1 MRRWMTVGLLLAGAM
16 PALAQESDAPEPVRA
31 EQYMAV
37 AANPHASRAG
47 LEILR
52 AGGSA
57 ADAAIAMQMV
67 LGLVEPQ
74 SSGIGGG
81 GFLLHYGAA
90 DGALIAYDGRET
102 APMAADE
109 TLFLTD
115 DGEPMDYV
123 DAAFGGR
130 AVGTPGNLA
139 MLEMVHADQGKL
151 PWARLFA
158 PAIRLAEEGFA
169 ISPRLHELLD
179 GRAEFFRERME
190 LAFDDLGP
198 AGRYFFTPDLQ
209 AKAAGTVLKN
219 PAYADSLRRI
229 AKAGAAALYSGPL
242 ADEIIAAVRD
252 NPFAPGLLEADD
264 LTAYAPRRV
273 AAVCGPYRDHRI
285 CSMGPPSSGA
295 TTMLAT
301 LGVLEGFDL
310 GAMDVQ
316 SAEAVH
322 LFAGASRLA
331 YADRELYIGDDA
343 FVSVPVE
350 GLIDP
355 AYLARRRALIGLDA
369 AMESAPAG
377 TPPQEHGALDYAP
390 HQGREL
396 PATSHLVVADA
407 AGNVVSFTT
416 TVQIAFGSFVMA
428 GGFLL
433 NNELT
438 DFSFAPEQDGRKV
451 ANRVGPGKKPRSSM
465 TPTIGFDDA
474 GRPAFA
480 IGSPG
485 GSRIINYVTKAVMGL
500 VDWRLDIQQAISLPN
515 MTGRNATIELEQDT
529 PLADRQAALE
539 AMGHSVELRSLNSGL
554 HGLTIHYRPD
564 GARSHLTGGADP
576 RREGLPLGD

>member
-1 MRRWMTVGLLLAGAM
+1 MRHMLSLFILLAGAM
-16 PALAQESDAPEPVRA
+16 PCLAQEGEAQQPVRA
-31 EQYMAV
+31 ERYMAV

-67 LGLVEPQ
+67 LTLVEPQ

-81 GFLLHYGAA
+81 GFLLHYGAE
-90 DGALIAYDGRET
+90 DGTLVAYDGRET

-109 TLFLTD
+109 TLFLKE
-115 DGEPMDYV
+115 DGEPMGYV

-130 AVGTPGNLA
+130 AVGTPGTVA
-139 MLEMVHADQGKL
+139 MLEMVHAEQGKL

-169 ISPRLHELLD
+169 ISPRLHELLA

-190 LAFDDLGP
+190 LTIDDLGV
-198 AGRYFFTPDLQ
+198 AGRYFFTDALE
-209 AKAAGTVLKN
+209 ARAEGAILRN
-219 PAYADSLRRI
+219 PAYAETLRRI
-229 AKAGAAALYSGPL
+229 ARDGAAAFYSGPL
-242 ADEIIAAVRD
+242 AEEIVATVRD
-252 NPFAPGLLEADD
+252 NPFSPGLLSLSD
-264 LTAYAPRRV
+264 LESYAPRRV
-273 AAVCGPYRDHRI
+273 EAVCGPYRDHRI

-310 GAMDVQ
+310 GGMGTQ
-316 SAEAVH
+316 SAKAVH
-322 LFAGASRLA
+322 LFTEASRLA

-355 AYLARRRALIGLDA
+355 AYLARRRALIDPDK
-369 AMESAPAG
+369 AMETAPAG
-377 TPPQEHGALDYAP
+377 TPPHEHGALDYAP
-390 HQGREL
+390 HRGREL
-396 PATSHLVVADA
+396 PATSHLVAADA
-407 AGNVVSFTT
+407 EGNVVSFTT
-416 TVQIAFGSFVMA
+416 TVQIAFGSFLMP

-438 DFSFAPEQDGRKV
+438 DFSFAPEKDGRKV
-451 ANRVGPGKKPRSSM
+451 ANRVQPGKKPRSSM
-465 TPTIGFDDA
+465 TPTIAFDGA
-474 GRPAFA
+474 GRPVFA
-480 IGSPG
+480 VGSPG

-500 VDWRLDIQQAISLPN
+500 VDWNLDIQQAISLPN
-515 MTGRNATIELEQDT
+515 MIGRESGIELEENT
-529 PLADRQAALE
+529 PLADRKAALE
-539 AMGHSVELRSLNSGL
+539 AMGHSVELRGLNSGL
-554 HGLTIHYRPD
+554 HGLTIHYGPD
-564 GARSHLTGGADP
+564 GARSHLSGGADP
-576 RREGLPLGD
+576 RREGVPLGD